1 VGLFARTTITGM
13 TSLLDPL
20 PDEGQQLVDLV
31 AHAYAMTG
39 KWPVW
44 QFVAQQAFGKYGMD
58 AEAALRSLPQWQGPG
73 VTRYQAVRTVPAAA
87 GNSSPDIEART
98 VLTVHGLFH
107 VSRDEEHPLVRAFR
121 KAVDVGAERQGSAT
135 ISPLK
140 ATSIT
145 VEGDRLAS
153 VVSHRASVDLKPA
166 ELGLLLSGE
175 PLTTGGGVREADA
188 WTWDLTRHRP
198 LRPFVT
204 ADARE
209 LLVKLDGLSGAQA
222 EQPYVPVSPD
232 ALPRALD
239 HLNVAWKVLT
249 GQRLFYP
256 RGLAATASLVE
267 PASSGDE
274 LTARLG
280 ALADVFDLFMRTA
293 DGKPPKPGSLTAFCE
308 ELVSRLPSA
317 PDQDRARAAVCRLTD
332 INRIRN
338 GRLHTD
344 ATNWIESLRR
354 LSVPPGDLP
363 ARQWDRIRSAAVDAV
378 YVIIELLQ
386 QLIA

>member
-1 VGLFARTTITGM
+1 M

-31 AHAYAMTG
+31 AHAYVMTG

-44 QFVAQQAFGKYGMD
+44 QFIAHQAFGKHGMD
-58 AEAALRSLPQWQGPG
+58 AEAALRSLPQWPGPG
-73 VTRYQAVRTVPAAA
+73 VTSYQAVRTAPAVA

-107 VSRDEEHPLVRAFR
+107 ASPVEEHPLVRVFR
-121 KAVDVGAERQGSAT
+121 KAVEVGAEQQGGAT

-140 ATSIT
+140 ATTIT
-145 VEGDRLAS
+145 VEADYLAS
-153 VVSHRASVDLKPA
+153 VVSHRASADIKPA

-175 PLTTGGGVREADA
+175 PLTTGGGVREAET

-204 ADARE
+204 PDARE
-209 LLVKLDGLSGAQA
+209 LLVKLDALTGTQV
-222 EQPYVPVSPD
+222 EQPYIPVSPD

-239 HLNVAWKVLT
+239 HLNVTWKVLT

-293 DGKPPKPGSLTAFCE
+293 DGRTPRNGSLTAFCE
-308 ELVSRLPSA
+308 ELVTRLPSK
-317 PDQDRARAAVCRLTD
+317 PDQDRAQAAVARLTD

-344 ATNWIESLRR
+344 ATNWAESLRR

-363 ARQWDRIRSAAVDAV
+363 ARQWNRIRSAAVEAV

-386 QLIA
+386 RLIFS